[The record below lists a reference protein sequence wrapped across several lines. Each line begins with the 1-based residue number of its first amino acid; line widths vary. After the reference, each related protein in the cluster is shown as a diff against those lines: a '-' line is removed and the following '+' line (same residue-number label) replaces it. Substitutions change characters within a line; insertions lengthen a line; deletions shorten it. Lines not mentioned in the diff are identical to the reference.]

1 MAGALYMDARLV
13 PHRSLSKRG
22 FYWVIG
28 AVIAFNILVATLFV
42 SMGALPVPIFLGLDV
57 LGVFLAFRTSYRG
70 ARQAERVQVDA
81 DQVRVFYEIGRHA
94 RAVWTSPTAF
104 TRVSVEDAGEHE
116 ARVRLRLSG
125 RALTLAAALSPHERA
140 DFAAA
145 LEEAIRK
152 ARAERF

>member
-1 MAGALYMDARLV
+1 MPGALYMDARLV

-28 AVIAFNILVATLFV
+28 AVIVFNILVGTLFV

-57 LGVFLAFRTSYRG
+57 LGVFLAFRASYRG

-104 TRVSVEDAGEHE
+104 TRVAVEDAGQHE
-116 ARVRLRLSG
+116 ARVRLSLSG
-125 RALTLAAALSPHERA
+125 RSLTVAAQLGPRERS

-145 LEEAIRK
+145 LEEAIRQ
-152 ARAERF
+152 ARAERH